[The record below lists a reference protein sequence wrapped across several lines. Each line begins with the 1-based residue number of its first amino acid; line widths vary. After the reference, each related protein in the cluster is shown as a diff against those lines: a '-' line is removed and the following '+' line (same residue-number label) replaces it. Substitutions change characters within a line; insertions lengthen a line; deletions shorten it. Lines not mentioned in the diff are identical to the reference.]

1 MGNDA
6 VDRRILDCANVE
18 FAKSGYHR
26 TVVSDIAARAGVGK
40 GTVYRRFGDKKRL
53 FTAMIRQR
61 IRDMEAALRAVL
73 DEAAAPEQNLAAI
86 VDVYLGLSDHSRE
99 LIEIIITE
107 GTQLINKEKE
117 ELKEELEA
125 VLQLIE
131 GVFREGL
138 DQGRFRIRDTRNM
151 AFLLHRFLIS
161 VLEGSVLFG
170 FRPRETV
177 GPLLLDVVLNGIRS
191 DQAGGSPLSVRRVNG
206 TLAVHRQCSR
216 KSSDVP

>member
-1 MGNDA
+1 MDTNA
-6 VDRRILDCANVE
+6 VNRRILDCANVE

-53 FTAMIRQR
+53 FTAMIRQG
-61 IRDMEAALRAVL
+61 IRDMEAGLRGAL
-73 DEAAAPEQNLAAI
+73 DETAAPEENLGAI

-99 LIEIIITE
+99 LMEIIITE
-107 GTQLINKEKE
+107 GTQLIKREKE
-117 ELKEELEA
+117 ELKEEIEA

-138 DQGRFRIRDTRNM
+138 DQGSFRIQDTRNM

-177 GPLLLDVVLNGIRS
+177 GPLLLDVVLSGIRS
-191 DQAGGSPLSVRRVNG
+191 EQARGARPSASGG
-206 TLAVHRQCSR
+206 
-216 KSSDVP
+216 